1 MKISHKWYILY
12 KVGLGQ
18 PSLRQTQ
25 PSLWTPPPP
34 LKKIGCAHTYTC
46 MRTCLERFS
55 WRAYY
60 KIRHEFCGKEET
72 KIQRWIW
79 PWPER
84 ESRWSFRH
92 ICNSFNL
99 IKKSVLFWEFGQVLW
114 FWLEIKQVCLGVLV
128 ICCFLFFWGVGGGI
142 GVNLSSFYVFFNLI
156 VKLI

>member
-1 MKISHKWYILY
+1 MDNHPFGKHSH
-12 KVGLGQ
+12 
-18 PSLRQTQ
+18 PFD
-25 PSLWTPPPP
+25 PPPP

-128 ICCFLFFWGVGGGI
+128 ICCFLFFGGVGGGI

-156 VKLI
+156 VTLI